1 VGHHA
6 FAQLEN
12 FVGMALTASDVGN
25 SQVTGIHES
34 NKFGTFVIQ
43 KCVGANG
50 IGGGRP
56 KGGVLW
62 LNVGTLFSK
71 RIGIPA
77 VAIGAPDIDCVGGV
91 HVADIGVALN
101 TR

>member
-12 FVGMALTASDVGN
+12 LVGMALTASDVGN

-43 KCVGANG
+43 ECVGAHG
-50 IGGGRP
+50 IGGSWP
-56 KGGVLW
+56 KGWVFW
-62 LNVGTLFSK
+62 LHVGTLFGK
-71 RIGIPA
+71 HVGISA
-77 VAIGAPDIDCVGGV
+77 MAIGATDIDCIGGV
-91 HVADIGVALN
+91 HVTDICVAL
-101 TR
+101 